1 MKREEIEKAARYA
14 INEHYNCG
22 MCYERDYCE
31 HCYGSNTAYD
41 CQECGGDEFKEGFMK
56 GAEWRINS
64 VWHSGNGVPKK
75 HEDLVIELDTGFHIC
90 QFKDGYSFLGY
101 YDDRGFIAFEVIR
114 WAYLKDLMPNVE

>member
-1 MKREEIEKAARYA
+1 MTKDHICKVANEKFED
-14 INEHYNCG
+14 N
-22 MCYERDYCE
+22 
-31 HCYGSNTAYD
+31 SFAY
-41 CQECGGDEFKEGFMK
+41 KGFIK

-64 VWHSGNGVPKK
+64 VWNSGNEVPKE

-90 QFKDGYSFLGY
+90 RFKDGYSFLGY